1 MGINST
7 FDFSGKII
15 LIVED
20 TETSNRFYNAALSRT
35 NATLLWALNGNEA
48 LAQEEK
54 NPNID
59 AILLDLNLP
68 GMSGFEV
75 LKTIRL
81 KNKDV
86 SIIVQTAYVLS
97 GEEATC
103 RELGASDFITK
114 PIMLDHLLGTLRK
127 HLMK

>member
-1 MGINST
+1 MGTSKTYN
-7 FDFSGKII
+7 FSGKVV

-35 NATLLWALNGNEA
+35 NATLLWALNGDEA
-48 LAQEEK
+48 LQKVDENAA
-54 NPNID
+54 ID

-75 LKTIRL
+75 LKTIRIT
-81 KNKDV
+81 NKDV
-86 SIIVQTAYVLS
+86 PVIVQTAYVLS

-103 RELGASDFITK
+103 YELGATDFISK
-114 PIMLDHLLGTLRK
+114 PIMLDHLLGTLGK
-127 HLMK
+127 YLLD

>member
-1 MGINST
+1 MGTNST
-7 FDFSGKII
+7 YNFSDKVI

-35 NATLLWALNGNEA
+35 NANLLWAINGDEA
-48 LAQEEK
+48 LKKEEE

-68 GMSGFEV
+68 GISGFEV
-75 LKTIRL
+75 LKTIRAR
-81 KNKDV
+81 NTEV

-103 RELGASDFITK
+103 YELGASDFISK
-114 PIMLDHLLGTLRK
+114 PIMLDHLLGTLDK
-127 HLMK
+127 HLNK

>member
-1 MGINST
+1 MGTNST
-7 FDFSGKII
+7 YNFSGKVI

-35 NATLLWALNGNEA
+35 NASLLWAVNGDEA
-48 LAQEEK
+48 LKKAEE

-68 GMSGFEV
+68 GISGFEV
-75 LKTIRL
+75 LKAIRS
-81 KNKDV
+81 KNKEV

-103 RELGASDFITK
+103 YELGASDFISK
-114 PIMLDHLLGTLRK
+114 PIMLDHLLGTLNK
-127 HLMK
+127 HLMD